1 MSVGKRILL
10 CAVTAIVLGA
20 IAAGSASATPCAGLT
35 HGGCISVL
43 GNLTLELGVKS
54 QKKSATKLVL
64 NVAGVAEVECEQMA
78 STETIDETE
87 TEFLLALPYT
97 PTFSICHVVGHAV
110 CVVTQFLALPWV
122 GNAIALVGLV
132 LKYTLKAS
140 VTEANMIEVRIEGCE
155 QEAIIGIK
163 GSQECSILETESEL
177 EKHEIVCSAAGS
189 RLKDGAKMATFEMS
203 TIQTLA
209 GDDYRL
215 SIELF

>member
-1 MSVGKRILL
+1 MSVGKRVLL

-20 IAAGSASATPCAGLT
+20 ISVGSASAAPCAEHT

-43 GNLTLELGVKS
+43 GNLTLELNVKS
-54 QKKSATKLVL
+54 QKKSATKIVL
-64 NVAGVAEVECEQMA
+64 KVEGVAEVECEQMA

-87 TEFLLALPYT
+87 TEFLLILPYT
-97 PTFSICHVVGHAV
+97 PTFSICHVIGHAV

-132 LKYTLKAS
+132 LKYTLKS
-140 VTEANMIEVRIEGCE
+140 TETNMIEARIEGCE
-155 QEAIIGIK
+155 QEAIINVK
-163 GSQECSILETESEL
+163 GSQECSIPGTETEQ

-189 RLKDGAKMATFEMS
+189 NLKDGTKLATFEMS

-209 GDDYRL
+209 SDDYRL